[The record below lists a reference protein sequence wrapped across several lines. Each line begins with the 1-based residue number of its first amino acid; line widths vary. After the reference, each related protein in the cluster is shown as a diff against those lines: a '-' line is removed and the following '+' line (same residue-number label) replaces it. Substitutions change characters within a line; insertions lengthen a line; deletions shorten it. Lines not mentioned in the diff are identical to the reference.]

1 MNKKNISLVIIAA
14 GVFCFVLAGTASA
27 QENQYQALLGTW
39 DVQTD
44 SGEYGF
50 TFVFFMDGD
59 TLKGTYTGRS
69 GEAEMENLSF
79 EGNTL
84 KFSVDVGM
92 VIGFTATVEDNTLEG
107 MLSME
112 YGEASITGKK
122 IK

>member
-1 MNKKNISLVIIAA
+1 MKKNTLAIFTAVVSCFTLAA
-14 GVFCFVLAGTASA
+14 AVSA
-27 QENQYQALLGTW
+27 QENKYEAILGTW
-39 DVQTD
+39 EAQTD

-59 TLKGTYTGRS
+59 TFKGTYTGRS

-79 EGNTL
+79 EENTL

-92 VIGFTATVEDNTLEG
+92 VIDFTATIDGDTLEG

-112 YGEASITGKK
+112 YGEANITGKK